1 VYLIQRKIF
10 WQIIK
15 QTALVYV
22 FVAFIGATTQ
32 VLHQLYRMIDASSD
46 LWVVAK
52 FFLYMSPMITVSV
65 LPLAFLIACMN
76 AFDRMDENREA
87 VIVMSAGSH
96 PGFVLLPAALVALI
110 CSAIIFTLA
119 IAVEP
124 HANRKEYD
132 TTNSLTLDAFKL
144 IAGNGV
150 LQEVDPGVFMRGGGF
165 NEEGLIDGLF
175 ILDRRDSGEETSY
188 FAELGEIIEEEG
200 ERPYIKLIN
209 GTIQI
214 RDTSV
219 GSVYRFNYDT
229 YTAQAEDFIGGGS
242 RRSYEARTTGT
253 LDLIDMLAAEQ
264 KPYSEQSIR
273 KELLRRATEG
283 LYPLVLFAV
292 CAFLVLRSG
301 FTREVPAWR
310 MFVAIMIGFVTK
322 AIGQTLLTGAGS
334 SNTAAVASIAFPL
347 IATVLFLSAG
357 LRRATG
363 RTSRGASVGLSDVLA
378 RLRRSDVRGQPAR

>member
-219 GSVYRFNYDT
+219 GSVYRFK
-229 YTAQAEDFIGGGS
+229 
-242 RRSYEARTTGT
+242 AR
-253 LDLIDMLAAEQ
+253 L
-264 KPYSEQSIR
+264 
-273 KELLRRATEG
+273 
-283 LYPLVLFAV
+283 
-292 CAFLVLRSG
+292 SG
-301 FTREVPAWR
+301 FP
-310 MFVAIMIGFVTK
+310 M
-322 AIGQTLLTGAGS
+322 
-334 SNTAAVASIAFPL
+334 
-347 IATVLFLSAG
+347 
-357 LRRATG
+357 
-363 RTSRGASVGLSDVLA
+363 LA
-378 RLRRSDVRGQPAR
+378 RLQW